1 VRMIDIASGKQVTK
15 TYAASSRER
24 MAKLSCDRHTTR
36 SKMVGQS
43 LTSVMQQFRTDLV
56 SFTAQP
62 ASP

>member
-1 VRMIDIASGKQVTK
+1 
-15 TYAASSRER
+15 
-24 MAKLSCDRHTTR
+24 
-36 SKMVGQS
+36 MVGQS